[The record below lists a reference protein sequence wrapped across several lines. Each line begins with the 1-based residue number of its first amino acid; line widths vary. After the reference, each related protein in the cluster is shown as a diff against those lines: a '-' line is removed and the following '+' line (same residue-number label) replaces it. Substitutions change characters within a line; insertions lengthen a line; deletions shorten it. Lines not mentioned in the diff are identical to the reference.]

1 MKAIGNIKIII
12 EMLLLNGKD
21 LKYYMWNT
29 RESLYADEIN
39 LEMRKKIMRDGEM
52 LHEKLNVY

>member
-1 MKAIGNIKIII
+1 MI
-12 EMLLLNGKD
+12 EMLLHNGKD

-39 LEMRKKIMRDGEM
+39 LEMRKKIMREEEM
-52 LHEKLNVY
+52 LHEKLNVC

>member
-1 MKAIGNIKIII
+1 MKAIGNIKIMI
-12 EMLLLNGKD
+12 EMLLHNGKD

-39 LEMRKKIMRDGEM
+39 LEMRKKIMREGEM
-52 LHEKLNVY
+52 LPEKLNVC

>member
-21 LKYYMWNT
+21 LKYYIWNT

>member
-29 RESLYADEIN
+29 RESF
-39 LEMRKKIMRDGEM
+39 M
-52 LHEKLNVY
+52 LMKLI

>member
-1 MKAIGNIKIII
+1 MKAIGNIKIMI
-12 EMLLLNGKD
+12 EMLLHNGKD

-39 LEMRKKIMRDGEM
+39 LEMRKKIMREEEM
-52 LHEKLNVY
+52 LHEKLNVC